1 MDENGIFKRTTL
13 VTRVRPNRKV
23 ATCCN
28 HQKRKAL
35 GWSLK
40 PIFCGCLTWRFFNAN
55 SLLMQNPLGNVLL
68 KPPRAGDWRKICGNQ
83 NARSEWNI
91 SESIKVES
99 KQDEARCSEDG
110 KEPPD
115 IAERCQTCLGAPSL
129 PRAIFFFFFFLPW
142 PQFQN
147 ANSCSASC
155 KQTQQHARCWLLTSV
170 YICLPV
176 LPHKAVAEVSKIE
189 NL

>member
-13 VTRVRPNRKV
+13 VTLVRPNRKV

-115 IAERCQTCLGAPSL
+115 IAEGCQTCLGAPSF
-129 PRAIFFFFFFLPW
+129 PRAFFSFSFSCPDHSSKMQTAVLHLVNKLNNIPDADCLR
-142 PQFQN
+142 QF
-147 ANSCSASC
+147 
-155 KQTQQHARCWLLTSV
+155 TFV
-170 YICLPV
+170 YQYYRTRRWR
-176 LPHKAVAEVSKIE
+176 KFQK
-189 NL
+189 